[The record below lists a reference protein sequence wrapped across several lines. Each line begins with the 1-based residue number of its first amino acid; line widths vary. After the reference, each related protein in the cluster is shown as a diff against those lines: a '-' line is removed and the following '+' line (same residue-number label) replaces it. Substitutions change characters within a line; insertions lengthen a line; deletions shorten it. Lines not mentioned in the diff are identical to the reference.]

1 MVPPH
6 GGRAE
11 KSLRGAPDHCRLDRA
26 QQVHRAP
33 GLSNTRA
40 QRSRRQHPTG
50 YALLHYLGLMSWVLA
65 PLDAESSK
73 LTTFITPWG
82 AYRFRRN
89 VMGLISAGDEHNR
102 RGDEALAGL
111 DNVQKVVEDVIIY
124 DTDLDTHAYVHRV
137 HKVIRRCSGNGIT
150 LRPGKFV
157 FGAPSCKLLGL
168 QSLCRRLQG

>member
-11 KSLRGAPDHCRLDRA
+11 KSLRGPPDHCRLDRA
-26 QQVHRAP
+26 QQVRRAP
-33 GLSNTRA
+33 GQTYTRV

-50 YALLHYLGLMSWVLA
+50 YALLHYLGLTSRVLA
-65 PLDAESSK
+65 DTPGRRELQADY
-73 LTTFITPWG
+73 IHHPWG

-111 DNVQKVVEDVIIY
+111 DNVQKVVEVSLS
-124 DTDLDTHAYVHRV
+124 T
-137 HKVIRRCSGNGIT
+137 T
-150 LRPGKFV
+150 LTWTPMCTVCAK
-157 FGAPSCKLLGL
+157 
-168 QSLCRRLQG
+168 